1 MNQTKQI
8 SLAEILDSVRAY
20 PLSKDDMLRLNA
32 VYSVDIDFLSE
43 GERAV
48 IYYEQ
53 KEYWFTRDIK
63 DGLYN
68 FKMEVNKQ

>member
-53 KEYWFTRDIK
+53 KEYWFTRDVK

-68 FKMEVNKQ
+68 FKME